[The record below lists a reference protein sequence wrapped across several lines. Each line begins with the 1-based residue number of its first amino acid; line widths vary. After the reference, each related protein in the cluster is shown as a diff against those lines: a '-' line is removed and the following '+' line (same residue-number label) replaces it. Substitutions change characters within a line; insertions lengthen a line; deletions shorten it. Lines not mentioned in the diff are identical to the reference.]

1 LAKDWFARLTQ
12 PQRDAWNLYARRI
25 HRRWRPGRR
34 TLTGQQAYLKLN
46 SVLGRI
52 GRPPLL
58 WPPPQ
63 PAPFRPNPVQA
74 ARLRWDAGRLRL
86 ELLVAPRP
94 KGDFLVF
101 ASAPCSPGWSRMR
114 RPVYLGLLRT
124 PADGVSD
131 ITALYLARFPA
142 PAPNQQVFIQTRQHR
157 HGWEG
162 PSATHSALV
171 PPTPAPQP
179 PQCYIETSRILD
191 KSSCARAKAYPGAT
205 PSILHPPSS
214 ILFGWAS
221 AALPSR
227 PSSPLPVHSP
237 PSPRPYTLCTRE
249 IPILPAPT
257 APSRVLPLC
266 RSRFTFHVSR
276 FTPHVSLAL
285 TAPWRA
291 TTPCRFP
298 KPSRYF
304 PPARAP
310 PPRWRPFVS
319 CEIHRGP
326 CMFAARRCEVL

>member
-1 LAKDWFARLTQ
+1 MRHLFGTLAKDWFARLTQ
-12 PQRDAWNLYARRI
+12 PQREAWNLYARRI

-34 TLTGQQAYLKLN
+34 PLTGQQAYLKLN

-94 KGDFLVF
+94 KGDFLLF

-114 RPVYLGLLRT
+114 RPVYLGLLPA
-124 PADGVSD
+124 PADGISD

-142 PAPNQQVFIQTRQHR
+142 PRPDEQVFIQTRQHR

-179 PQCYIETSRILD
+179 PPNLNPNLNLARRRASH
-191 KSSCARAKAYPGAT
+191 CAPRSP
-205 PSILHPPSS
+205 H
-214 ILFGWAS
+214 S
-221 AALPSR
+221 ALRTLP
-227 PSSPLPVHSP
+227 LHSP
-237 PSPRPYTLCTRE
+237 PSPRPHTACTRE

-257 APSRVLPLC
+257 APSRTVEKWGWGEKGRLG
-266 RSRFTFHVSR
+266 RSRR
-276 FTPHVSLAL
+276 EIPPDQTPLGRSA
-285 TAPWRA
+285 RMC
-291 TTPCRFP
+291 PCGP
-298 KPSRYF
+298 GA
-304 PPARAP
+304 ARAP
-310 PPRWRPFVS
+310 GAVCGVAGKRRKCHWRDLW
-319 CEIHRGP
+319 RGT
-326 CMFAARRCEVL
+326 